1 MWYHR
6 LMNEPRSDRP
16 GSQARRSVEDV
27 RAEARRT
34 ADAARESARAGRRTA
49 SLSREIASTTRD
61 AIRLAVAEAREAL
74 KDTSVEIRVGRL
86 TREESRQRTR
96 ELLLDAA
103 AEVFSR
109 LGYHGASLEAVAEA
123 AGFTKGAVYSNFATK
138 GELFGALLRRT
149 AEQRVDDQ
157 IQSLGSLSLAQLAD
171 LSGPM
176 LQEQAREQSTWD
188 ILQVEFWL
196 AAMRDPAL
204 KQLMCEGSDELYERM
219 GATLTA
225 KLAEEGVTSRFDGAD
240 LARLVNALG
249 TGLLIQVYLDPD
261 SVDPSLFG
269 RAIRAMA
276 NLPTDP
282 PGETD

>member
-1 MWYHR
+1 MMGFHGGT
-6 LMNEPRSDRP
+6 DF
-16 GSQARRSVEDV
+16 
-27 RAEARRT
+27 
-34 ADAARESARAGRRTA
+34 
-49 SLSREIASTTRD
+49 
-61 AIRLAVAEAREAL
+61 IRLAVAEAREAL

-138 GELFGALLRRT
+138 GELFAALLRRSS
-149 AEQRVDDQ
+149 EQRMEGQ
-157 IQSLGSLSLAQLAD
+157 IQALGSLSLAQLAD

-176 LQEQAREQSTWD
+176 LQEQARDQSTWD

-204 KQLMCEGSDELYERM
+204 KQLMCEGTDELYERM
-219 GATLTA
+219 GETLTR
-225 KLAEEGVTSRFDGAD
+225 KLAEESVTPRFGGAE

-261 SVDPSLFG
+261 SVDPTLFG

-276 NLPTDP
+276 NLPAADTPDAA
-282 PGETD
+282 G

>member
-1 MWYHR
+1 MMTI
-6 LMNEPRSDRP
+6 MNEPQRPPGDRT
-16 GSQARRSVEDV
+16 RRTTDEIK
-27 RAEARRT
+27 AEARRT
-34 ADAARESARAGRRTA
+34 ADTARDAARVSRRNA
-49 SLSREIASTTRD
+49 SLSREIAATTRE

-138 GELFGALLRRT
+138 GELFAALLRRSSD
-149 AEQRVDDQ
+149 QRVEGQ
-157 IQSLGSLSLAQLAD
+157 IDALGSISIAQLAD

-204 KQLMCEGSDELYERM
+204 KRLMCEGTDELYDRM
-219 GATLTA
+219 GTVIAE
-225 KLAEEGVTSRFDGAD
+225 KLEEEGVTSRFSGAE

-261 SVDPSLFG
+261 SVDPTLFG

-276 NLPTDP
+276 SLPPADP
-282 PGETD
+282 PGEAD